1 LGGYAT
7 LNKEIEFMSKA
18 AITTMLALALSMG
31 AATGGNAAAVPSTA
45 AGMRAALVPIDTVQS
60 AQVIDKRTYRGP
72 VRAAPRAIPQR
83 GFVGRPGGVVG
94 RPVGV
99 VGRPVGGGGRPGRVG
114 RAGFYG
120 RPAFVRAYRPFYR
133 RPWFGTVVGGVALG
147 TILTVAAVGTAPA
160 YAPAPDLCWFWADPS
175 LTSGYWDY
183 CAPPY

>member
-7 LNKEIEFMSKA
+7 LSKEIKFMSKA

-31 AATGGNAAAVPSTA
+31 AATGGNAAAVSPTA
-45 AGMRAALVPIDTVQS
+45 AGMRAALAPIDTVQS
-60 AQVIDKRTYRGP
+60 AQYIDKRTYRGP
-72 VRAAPRAIPQR
+72 VRAAPRAVPQR

-99 VGRPVGGGGRPGRVG
+99 VGRPVGVVGRPVGVG

-120 RPAFVRAYRPFYR
+120 RPAFVRSYRPFYR

-175 LTSGYWDY
+175 MTSGYWDY